1 VGRIALVGGN
11 EFRPNCES
19 MDRVLLDSTGVE
31 RPRVAIIPTAAAEQ
45 NAPMAAANGV
55 SHFERLGADAW
66 PLMVLSSADA
76 DDPKNVSRLD
86 DADLVYLTGGD
97 PGHLLDVLADS
108 ALLDGLKRALQS
120 GAVVAGSS
128 AGAMVMGSW
137 MGFRDWRPALGVV
150 PNIVVLPHHE
160 GSDPEAT
167 VVRLAGALPSGVAVL
182 GVAVGT
188 ACLSGDDSWTVVGD
202 GAVVLYSGGRWE
214 RFESGVL
221 VPLEAGLDV

>member
-19 MDRVLLDSTGVE
+19 MDRVLLDSTGAE

-45 NAPMAAANGV
+45 GPSKAAANGV
-55 SHFERLGADAW
+55 SYFERLGADAW

-76 DDPKNVSRLD
+76 EDPENVSRLD
-86 DADLVYLTGGD
+86 EADLVYLTGGD
-97 PGHLLDVLADS
+97 PAHLLDVLTGS
-108 ALLDGLKRALQS
+108 ALLDGLKSALQR

-150 PNIVVLPHHE
+150 PNIAVLPHHE
-160 GSDPEAT
+160 RSDPDDT
-167 VVRLAGALPSGVAVL
+167 LARIAGVLPGGTSVL
-182 GVAVGT
+182 GVDVGT
-188 ACLSGDDSWTVVGD
+188 GCLSGGDGWTVVGD
-202 GAVVLYSGGRWE
+202 GVVVLYSGGRWE
-214 RFESGVL
+214 RFETGSP